1 MLQPNQREILFVNHQ
16 IVNNVSRVRDVT
28 PKALETNKELR
39 KAVRGARMNQRSGS
53 KKERETEISRTKIK
67 RKVTSRYKEDKIN
80 ER

>member
-16 IVNNVSRVRDVT
+16 IVNNVLRVRDVT

-53 KKERETEISRTKIK
+53 KKERETNQSYKNQKKGYIKI
-67 RKVTSRYKEDKIN
+67 
-80 ER
+80 